1 MKYKNI
7 ESKHK
12 NTLMLA
18 LKYYINS
25 LIITLLKNRLSEILP
40 NKRKINYQSY
50 FSYEVVMAHICRI
63 SWITLHFRYSRFTA
77 VRTNLAKME
86 NQCSRSREVESIL
99 GHSKTGSRILFA
111 LLLQLHTHQGPRP
124 DRTVARLT
132 QIAQMA

>member
-1 MKYKNI
+1 MYFVD
-7 ESKHK
+7 
-12 NTLMLA
+12 
-18 LKYYINS
+18 NS
-25 LIITLLKNRLSEILP
+25 
-40 NKRKINYQSY
+40 
-50 FSYEVVMAHICRI
+50 
-63 SWITLHFRYSRFTA
+63 LHFRYTRFTA

-124 DRTVARLT
+124 DRTVTRLT